1 MEQVDWSWKKSSYEQ
16 INPFKAKRK
25 DNGEWVE
32 GYYVYDYSHDAHYIF
47 ANIIAT
53 PNGVHDGRES
63 FSLEYY
69 EINPNTLYQYTG
81 LTEKN
86 GSKILGE

>member
-1 MEQVDWSWKKSSYEQ
+1 MKNKDEQ

-53 PNGVHDGRES
+53 PNGVHDRRES